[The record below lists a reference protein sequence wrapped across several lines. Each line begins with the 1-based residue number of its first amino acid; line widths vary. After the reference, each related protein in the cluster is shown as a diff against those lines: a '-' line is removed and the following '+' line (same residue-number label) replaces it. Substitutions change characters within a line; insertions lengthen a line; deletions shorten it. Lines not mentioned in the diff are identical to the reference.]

1 MNEKKLKDLRKNA
14 KLSQQQLAELVGVD
28 RRSIINYEKGE
39 NIPVPVVKL
48 LHILLETDYLMKL
61 KSNDIKTVELKE
73 ENSIES
79 LLENMRIELTEKID
93 DLSNQVRASKLI
105 EQMYL
110 KSIVNHFDI
119 KPRDIS
125 EDNYNEKLEGKKQ

>member
-14 KLSQQQLAELVGVD
+14 KLSQQQLADLVGVD

-39 NIPVPVVKL
+39 NIPVPVAKL
-48 LHILLETDYLMKL
+48 LHILLETDYLLKL
-61 KSNDIKTVELKE
+61 NSNDIKVIELKE
-73 ENSIES
+73 ENSMES
-79 LLENMRIELTEKID
+79 LIEDMRIEFTEKID
-93 DLSNQVRASKLI
+93 DLSNQLRASKLI

-119 KPRDIS
+119 KPREITEDIS
-125 EDNYNEKLEGKKQ
+125 NEKLERKKQ